1 MPRDARHASSVD
13 ARTRVEQVKGYCAMI
28 APPARPTAA
37 EHDPEMPPATR
48 ILLVEDDSMIANE
61 VVAALGSRGYEVE
74 HVADG
79 STGLAH
85 ALSGRADL
93 LITDRML
100 PGLDGLT
107 LVSRLRAQKSMI
119 PVLVLSALDTVD
131 DRVSGLRSGSDDY
144 LGKPFATEE
153 LVARVESLLR
163 RRDTAA
169 ATFLR
174 VDDLELDLIQQRA
187 TRAGRDIPLTTREFR
202 LLEFLVRNAGH
213 IVTRS
218 MLLESV
224 WDIRFDPQT
233 NVVDVHISRLRQAV
247 DRDFSHPLI
256 QTVRGAGYRLCGS
269 GASLAD

>member
-1 MPRDARHASSVD
+1 MPQP
-13 ARTRVEQVKGYCAMI
+13 TRV
-28 APPARPTAA
+28 
-37 EHDPEMPPATR
+37 
-48 ILLVEDDSMIANE
+48 LLVEDDSMIAGE
-61 VVAALGSRGYEVE
+61 VVAALTSRGYDVT
-74 HVADG
+74 HASDG
-79 STGLAH
+79 ITGLAQ
-85 ALSGRADL
+85 ALSGRVDL
-93 LITDRML
+93 VITDRML

-107 LVSRLRAQKSMI
+107 LVSRMREQKSTL

-163 RRDTAA
+163 RRDTAT
-169 ATFLR
+169 ATRLR

-187 TRAGRDIPLTTREFR
+187 TRGGREIPLTTREFR

-247 DRDFSHPLI
+247 DRDFPHALI
-256 QTVRGAGYRLCGS
+256 QTVRGSGYRLCGS
-269 GASLAD
+269 GEHLAD